1 MTGNCNKKNKPRYD
15 QRFDREAKALQKN
28 LAKRKQQQKKLEEL
42 KKEKTNGQ
50 D

>member
-1 MTGNCNKKNKPRYD
+1 MENQNNKKQKPRYD

-28 LAKRKQQQKKLEEL
+28 LAKRKQQQKKLDEL
-42 KKEKTNGQ
+42 KKDKTNGQ